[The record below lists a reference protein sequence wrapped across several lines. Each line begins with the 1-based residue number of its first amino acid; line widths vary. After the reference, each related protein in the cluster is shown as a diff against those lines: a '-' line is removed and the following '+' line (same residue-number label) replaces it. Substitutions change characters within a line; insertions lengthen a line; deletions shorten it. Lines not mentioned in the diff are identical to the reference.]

1 MNWVQ
6 SALNGCVP
14 ILRVLGFPDM
24 CLYPTRHTRTS
35 GSPFPYA
42 PDLSSPCQ
50 NTEAYPATCS
60 QSTCFSK
67 ETPAERGGTCPFL
80 PLLDVSGS
88 LVPNSFVTLCGVNMK
103 WPIGSWV
110 EGLIPLWWLF
120 WKVAESLGGTRPK
133 GWGFLWSVPCPWL
146 LPPATCRFLA
156 TARWA
161 ILLCSCSHLPAQSLC
176 RPTDHELIPLSPSI
190 FLLPC
195 PFSLGICHEYC
206 FTYLSLWALLVPC
219 SA

>member
-35 GSPFPYA
+35 GSPFPLGSTKA

-67 ETPAERGGTCPFL
+67 ETSAERGSTCPFL
-80 PLLDVSGS
+80 PLLDVSRS

-110 EGLIPLWWLF
+110 EGLVPLWWLF

-146 LPPATCRFLA
+146 FPPSTSWPQLGG
-156 TARWA
+156 
-161 ILLCSCSHLPAQSLC
+161 LSCSAHVP
-176 RPTDHELIPLSPSI
+176 I
-190 FLLPC
+190 FLL
-195 PFSLGICHEYC
+195 SLSAGQQTMNSY
-206 FTYLSLWALLVPC
+206 LWAQAYFFYHVFFPWVFVMNTALHTCLC
-219 SA
+219 GLS